1 LLSAITTP
9 NDSSTQIAR
18 RHRKFIGD
26 RRRLERTRPAAR
38 NHHDRGP
45 DWQMCPQ
52 RFPET
57 FAHSPLHAIAHH
69 RVAYS
74 ARHRNPQPRAL
85 RLVVETTGIQHKM
98 GTLEARSITL
108 EAQKFRAPM
117 QPIDRRE
124 AQMRSHCGLARLLG
138 RDSDRQAHAALGASA
153 LENLAPAR
161 RGHPRQESMSSNASS
176 VMRLVGP
183 FHCSGRFTRCLNSDR
198 KGRLVG
204 RVSYRPRTRNRTI
217 PRAIEQAPS
226 SPRKGE
232 LD

>member
-1 LLSAITTP
+1 LLAAITTP
-9 NDSSTQIAR
+9 GDSSAQIAR
-18 RHRKFIGD
+18 RHRKFIAN
-26 RRRLERTRPAAR
+26 RRRFERTRAPACD
-38 NHHDRGP
+38 HHYGCTRGKP
-45 DWQMCPQ
+45 IAN
-52 RFPET
+52 RFPEN
-57 FAHSPLHAIAHH
+57 FANAPLHAIAHH

-85 RLVVETTGIQHKM
+85 RLVVKTTRIQHKM

-124 AQMRSHCGLARLLG
+124 AQMRAHCRLARLLG
-138 RDSDRQAHAALGASA
+138 RDRDRQAYTALGASA
-153 LENLAPAR
+153 LEYLAPAR
-161 RGHPRQESMSSNASS
+161 RGHPRQESMSSYASS

-183 FHCSGRFTRCLNSDR
+183 FHCSGRFTRFLNSDR

-204 RVSYRPRTRNRTI
+204 RVSLVL
-217 PRAIEQAPS
+217 ASAV
-226 SPRKGE
+226 

>member
-1 LLSAITTP
+1 M
-9 NDSSTQIAR
+9 
-18 RHRKFIGD
+18 
-26 RRRLERTRPAAR
+26 RP
-38 NHHDRGP
+38 HHS
-45 DWQMCPQ
+45 
-52 RFPET
+52 PET
-57 FAHSPLHAIAHH
+57 LAHSALHAIAHH
-69 RVAYS
+69 RVS
-74 ARHRNPQPRAL
+74 DPARYRNSQPRAL
-85 RLVVETTGIQHKM
+85 RLVVQTTRIQHKM
-98 GTLEARSITL
+98 GTLKARSITL

-124 AQMRSHCGLARLLG
+124 AQMRAHCGLARLLG

-204 RVSYRPRTRNRTI
+204 RVSYRSRTRNRTI

-226 SPRKGE
+226 RRAGGE
-232 LD
+232 NLIKCGTRGGFHTSFGRGDPCTQ

>member
-1 LLSAITTP
+1 MGP
-9 NDSSTQIAR
+9 
-18 RHRKFIGD
+18 
-26 RRRLERTRPAAR
+26 
-38 NHHDRGP
+38 HH
-45 DWQMCPQ
+45 
-52 RFPET
+52 FPET
-57 FAHSPLHAIAHH
+57 FAHPPLHAIAHH
-69 RVAYS
+69 RIADP

-85 RLVVETTGIQHKM
+85 RLTVETTRIQHEM
-98 GTLEARSITL
+98 GTLKSRSAAL

-124 AQMRSHCGLARLLG
+124 AQMRAHCRLARLLG
-138 RDSDRQAHAALGASA
+138 RDRDRQAHAALGASA

-204 RVSYRPRTRNRTI
+204 RVSLIR
-217 PRAIEQAPS
+217 QDS
-226 SPRKGE
+226 FQ
-232 LD
+232 